1 MVFEVLG
8 HNLLKMI
15 IRSNYQGIHIRNV
28 KKIISQV
35 STRRVNGRC
44 GEVTRGTRSSDQSE
58 K

>member
-35 STRRVNGRC
+35 STERMNESH
-44 GEVTRGTRSSDQSE
+44 GEVTMGTR
-58 K
+58 